1 MKYKYNGQWYNLSCS
16 LNVSNLLIGEIIE
29 YAGESIPGGYL
40 VCDGSAVS
48 RTEYSELF
56 DVIGTL
62 YGSGDG
68 STTFNLPDLRGKV
81 VTGLNTTNS
90 NFNVLGKMGGEE
102 AHTLTV
108 SEIPSHNHTITTFRQ
123 YQDGASTDSTKI
135 GRTIPAADGGDV
147 SSITSNQTGGGQ
159 AHNNL
164 QPYITINYLIR
175 AKKTKNVLASGSTV
189 VNSLS
194 GDSTVD
200 APSVRAVNKGIENA
214 INEVNSKFNY
224 STEEVVIGTWTDG
237 KPLYSKTVGFTTGS
251 SADTWSTI
259 SGLTNINDIPY
270 YSGYIYVSDTETF
283 LVPSPN
289 ANNCPYF
296 SINKSS
302 HTVREAHT
310 NPACNN
316 KTCVITFN
324 YTKTTDTVS

>member
-1 MKYKYNGQWYNLSCS
+1 MKYKYNGQWYDLSCS

-29 YAGESIPGGYL
+29 YAGESMPGGYL

-68 STTFNLPDLRGKV
+68 STTFNLPDLRGRV

-90 NFNVLGKMGGEE
+90 NFNILGKTGGEE
-102 AHTLTV
+102 THTLTV

-123 YQDGASTDSTKI
+123 YQDGTSTDSTKI
-135 GRTIPAADGGDV
+135 GRTIPAADGGDA

-189 VNSLS
+189 VNSLN

-200 APSVRAVNKGIENA
+200 APSVRAVNEGLRTVNDGLGNIKGKILWTNPNTTAEFHA
-214 INEVNSKFNY
+214 QSITLSSSDYDTLEWYFRVARDKEYVMVTKTIKGWSGKIINYND
-224 STEEVVIGTWTDG
+224 DG
-237 KPLYSKTVGFTTGS
+237 SLRYRYM
-251 SADTWSTI
+251 
-259 SGLTNINDIPY
+259 NRNNDISYGITSP
-270 YSGYIYVSDTETF
+270 GFDGA
-283 LVPSPN
+283 LVPMYVVGYN
-289 ANNCPYF
+289 MGLFNN
-296 SINKSS
+296 
-302 HTVREAHT
+302 
-310 NPACNN
+310 
-316 KTCVITFN
+316 
-324 YTKTTDTVS
+324 

>member
-1 MKYKYNGQWYNLSCS
+1 MKYKYNGQWYDLSCS

-68 STTFNLPDLRGKV
+68 STTFNLPDLRGRV

-90 NFNVLGKMGGEE
+90 NFNVLGKTGGEE

-123 YQDGASTDSTKI
+123 YQDGTSTDSTKI

-189 VNSLS
+189 VDSLN

-200 APSVRAVNKGIENA
+200 APSVSAVNKGLRA
-214 INEVNSKFNY
+214 VNEGLGN
-224 STEEVVIGTWTDG
+224 IRG
-237 KPLYSKTVGFTTGS
+237 KIL
-251 SADTWSTI
+251 W
-259 SGLTNINDIPY
+259 
-270 YSGYIYVSDTETF
+270 
-283 LVPSPN
+283 
-289 ANNCPYF
+289 
-296 SINKSS
+296 
-302 HTVREAHT
+302 T
-310 NPACNN
+310 NPNPTAGFPAQTITLNSDDYDTYKVYYYISSSNLQVLTSESIKGHGTRLMIPSITMEHRVVDASDNTHLYIGLPINTQQPVNGIPIYIVGYRIGLFNN
-316 KTCVITFN
+316 
-324 YTKTTDTVS
+324 

>member
-1 MKYKYNGQWYNLSCS
+1 MKYKYNGQWYDLSCS

-40 VCDGSAVS
+40 VCDGSAIS

-62 YGSGDG
+62 YGSGNG

-90 NFNVLGKMGGEE
+90 NFNVLGKTGGEE
-102 AHTLTV
+102 THTLTI
-108 SEIPSHNHTITTFRQ
+108 SEMPSHTHKPSTSQ
-123 YQDGASTDSTKI
+123 YGQFTVHSTNTAYGTPDL
-135 GRTIPAADGGDV
+135 AGGSQAYNAYV
-147 SSITSNQTGGGQ
+147 NETQPTGGGQ

-200 APSVRAVNKGIENA
+200 APSVRAVKSGIMESGSNDNGNY
-214 INEVNSKFNY
+214 IKFY
-224 STEEVVIGTWTDG
+224 DGTMICYETI
-237 KPLYSKTVGFTTGS
+237 SKTVSLTDYWGQLKKGLTSITFSQKFISIPLVNVGLVDAEKLAQLSISADSINTSGFT
-251 SADTWSTI
+251 AI
-259 SGLTNINDIPY
+259 
-270 YSGYIYVSDTETF
+270 VF
-283 LVPSPN
+283 KPN
-289 ANNCPYF
+289 AATNTGIKF
-296 SINKSS
+296 SYIAIGKW
-302 HTVREAHT
+302 
-310 NPACNN
+310 
-316 KTCVITFN
+316 K
-324 YTKTTDTVS
+324 

>member
-1 MKYKYNGQWYNLSCS
+1 MKYKYNGQWYDLSCS

-68 STTFNLPDLRGKV
+68 STTFNLPDLRGRV

-90 NFNVLGKMGGEE
+90 NFNVLGK
-102 AHTLTV
+102 
-108 SEIPSHNHTITTFRQ
+108 
-123 YQDGASTDSTKI
+123 
-135 GRTIPAADGGDV
+135 
-147 SSITSNQTGGGQ
+147 TGGGQ

-200 APSVRAVNKGIENA
+200 APSVRAVNEEFSNVKGKILWINPNPTNNFGAQTIA
-214 INEVNSKFNY
+214 IDFSNY
-224 STEEVVIGTWTDG
+224 DMYEVVFYQSTTHNERELTSGRIRTQKGSVLNYVPNNIFRAWNCTNSNISFESISDNNNLIPAYIIG
-237 KPLYSKTVGFTTGS
+237 YKT
-251 SADTWSTI
+251 
-259 SGLTNINDIPY
+259 GL
-270 YSGYIYVSDTETF
+270 
-283 LVPSPN
+283 
-289 ANNCPYF
+289 F
-296 SINKSS
+296 S
-302 HTVREAHT
+302 
-310 NPACNN
+310 
-316 KTCVITFN
+316 
-324 YTKTTDTVS
+324 